1 MSGKSNSLNKKE
13 ILIRKPIQRRS
24 KSKFEAVLAA
34 LPQVLQQSGWAKTT
48 TAQLALEADI
58 SIGSLYNYFS
68 CKEAVLLGYLDDRLQ
83 RALET
88 VLQAISLHR
97 MQPAAFVREF
107 VRIGVDFA
115 YEHRTLIRIV
125 LQEFPEK
132 ILNLDLSASRDM
144 IRQIILHAAQDV
156 RLNLKNRDPQLVAY
170 TLSNI
175 VLGFQFRTVILPD
188 ESMSREAIVDELTE
202 IITLYLF

>member
-1 MSGKSNSLNKKE
+1 MVIIPNPLNSKEVWIKKP
-13 ILIRKPIQRRS
+13 LQRRS
-24 KSKFEAVLAA
+24 KAKYEAILAA
-34 LPQVLQQSGWAKTT
+34 LPQVLKDYGWAKTT
-48 TAQLALEADI
+48 TAKLALEADI

-83 RALET
+83 QALET
-88 VLQAISLHR
+88 VLQAITDNR
-97 MQPAAFVREF
+97 MEPTAFIRVF

-115 YEHRTLIRIV
+115 YEHKMLIKIA

-132 ILNLDLSASRDM
+132 ILNLDLSSSREK
-144 IRQIILHAAQDV
+144 IQQIISYAAQHTT
-156 RLNLKNRDPQLVAY
+156 LNLKNREPQLAAY

-188 ESMSREAIVDELTE
+188 ETLSRDAIVNELTE
-202 IITLYLF
+202 IISDYLF